1 VKDLRTA
8 RTLRGRTK
16 ITEEVMIIKLI
27 KEIQSEIRSAAEKR
41 EQYNSYQRFFKL
53 PPYENNSIL
62 GFIDFSKWPLMRTL
76 TALYRRL
83 YAYWCFIGCSL
94 RKGFVNRIKMRMLSG
109 LKGEQYRKNL

>member
-1 VKDLRTA
+1 MKDLRTA

-53 PPYENNSIL
+53 PPYENNSIFV
-62 GFIDFSKWPLMRTL
+62 FIDFSKWSLMRTL
-76 TALYRRL
+76 TALYRKL
-83 YAYWCFIGCSL
+83 YAYWSSMSGSL
-94 RKGFVNRIKMRMLSG
+94 RKQNRNG
-109 LKGEQYRKNL
+109 N